1 MTRFYPTKGPIRI
14 LENSVNWDF
23 TLMRELRMCAH
34 ATRKLDRRARIWY
47 NICIGEK
54 ETVCAAQVS
63 SILASK
69 LSVTLI
75 LQRRVQT

>member
-1 MTRFYPTKGPIRI
+1 
-14 LENSVNWDF
+14 
-23 TLMRELRMCAH
+23 MRELRMCAH
-34 ATRKLDRRARIWY
+34 ATRKLDTQARIWY
-47 NICIGEK
+47 NRYIGEK
-54 ETVCAAQVS
+54 ETVCVAQVS